1 MMVQMNLIVLTPISS
16 GVIVIKMADCTF
28 PTIFAAFE
36 LIFSSDVTPV
46 ELMPCCLLCFKS
58 LEHLL

>member
-1 MMVQMNLIVLTPISS
+1 MVQMNLIVLTPISS

-36 LIFSSDVTPV
+36 LIFSPDVTPV
-46 ELMPCCLLCFKS
+46 ELMPCCLF
-58 LEHLL
+58 